1 LDSSIEQVAARPYAL
16 AVTGTPQESAARRR
30 ARLWAIA
37 FTVIL
42 MPSPANLVL
51 APDPNPFFTA
61 AIRPSDLPLAA
72 LIGLSIPGL
81 AGRVRRAGSV
91 ERLALALVGLVA
103 VAVAV
108 HPALQGL
115 LVLGRL
121 VGVLALA
128 LGISDLRRAEERRFL
143 LVALGL
149 TALAQTTLAIV
160 QLWRGDILATG
171 PQDPLIGPFTRP
183 NGTLPFAYVLAGLA
197 LVGGAIIAAQ
207 LLRRPTRG
215 RWAWAAV
222 AAIALVPA
230 GITFSRAAAG
240 GLALGAA
247 ALVPGVIRRRPGHAL
262 ALAAILAGGVLPALA
277 TRDGWTARNAESPAV
292 GSAVNR
298 LATVTQALPLIAAD
312 PVVGVGPGRT
322 MVAIRDR
329 AARVPGSITEL
340 NPPHDVPI
348 AIALEAGVPAGLVAL
363 ALLVALGLR
372 ALRRG
377 TAALLAYGVLVPYL
391 VIDNWPYTTGAGL
404 VMLGLWAADWDD
416 G

>member
-1 LDSSIEQVAARPYAL
+1 V
-16 AVTGTPQESAARRR
+16 VTGTPHESAARRR

-72 LIGLSIPGL
+72 LVALSMPGL
-81 AGRVRRAGSV
+81 AGRVRRSGRV
-91 ERLALALVGLVA
+91 EWLAFGLVGLVA
-103 VAVAV
+103 IAVAF
-108 HPALQGL
+108 HPALQG
-115 LVLGRL
+115 VLILYRL
-121 VGVLALA
+121 IGTLAIA
-128 LGISDLRRAEERRFL
+128 LGIADLRRAEERRFL
-143 LVALGL
+143 LVALALTGIAQ
-149 TALAQTTLAIV
+149 TALAMV

-171 PQDPLIGPFTRP
+171 PQDPFIGPFTRP

-197 LVGGAIIAAQ
+197 LIVGAVLAAQ
-207 LLRRPTRG
+207 PLREPTRW
-215 RWAWAAV
+215 RWAWSTA

-247 ALVPGVIRRRPGHAL
+247 VLVPGALRRHPGHAL
-262 ALAAILAGGVLPALA
+262 ALATILVGGVLPAVA
-277 TRDGWTARNAESPAV
+277 TRDGWLARNADSPAG
-292 GSAVNR
+292 GSALNR
-298 LATVTQALPLIAAD
+298 LATVSQALPLIAAD
-312 PVVGVGPGRT
+312 PIVGVGPGRA

-329 AARVPGSITEL
+329 AERVPGSITEL

-377 TAALLAYGVLVPYL
+377 TAAVLAYGVLIPYL

-404 VMLGLWAADWDD
+404 IMLGLWAADWGD

>member
-1 LDSSIEQVAARPYAL
+1 MAGPYAL
-16 AVTGTPQESAARRR
+16 AVTGTPEESAAQRR

-37 FTVIL
+37 LTVIL
-42 MPSPANLVL
+42 MPSPANLVF

-72 LIGLSIPGL
+72 LIVLSIPGL
-81 AGRVRRAGSV
+81 AGRVRRSGSV
-91 ERLALALVGLVA
+91 ERLALTLVGLVA
-103 VAVAV
+103 IAVAV
-108 HPALQGL
+108 HPALQGVL
-115 LVLGRL
+115 ILGRL
-121 VGVLALA
+121 AGALAIA
-128 LGISDLRRAEERRFL
+128 LGISDLRRAQERRFL
-143 LVALGL
+143 LVALAL
-149 TALAQTTLAIV
+149 TAIAQTALAIV

-197 LVGGAIIAAQ
+197 LIGGAILAAQ
-207 LLRRPTRG
+207 LLRRPPRG
-215 RWAWAAV
+215 WAWSALS
-222 AAIALVPA
+222 AIALVPA

-247 ALVPGVIRRRPGHAL
+247 VLVPGVVRRRPGHAL
-262 ALAAILAGGVLPALA
+262 ALATILAAGVLPALA
-277 TRDGWTARNAESPAV
+277 TRDGWAARNADSPAG

-312 PVVGVGPGRT
+312 PIVGVGPGRT

-329 AARVPGSITEL
+329 AERVPGSISEL
-340 NPPHDVPI
+340 SPPHDVPI
-348 AIALEAGVPAGLVAL
+348 AIAVEAGVPAGLVAL
-363 ALLVALGLR
+363 ALLVGLGLR
-372 ALRRG
+372 ALQRG
-377 TAALLAYGVLVPYL
+377 TAALLAYTVLVPYL

-404 VMLGLWAADWDD
+404 VMLGLWAAAWDD